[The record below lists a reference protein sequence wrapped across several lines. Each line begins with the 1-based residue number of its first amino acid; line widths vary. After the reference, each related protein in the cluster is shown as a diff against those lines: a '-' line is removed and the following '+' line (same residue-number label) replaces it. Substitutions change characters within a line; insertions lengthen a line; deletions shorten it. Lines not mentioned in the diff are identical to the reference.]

1 MSLFDFIFHGR
12 QKSAEVAKER
22 LQIILAHQNAGGR
35 NHNFL
40 PALQKDLI
48 AVISK
53 YVSVSDEDI
62 KVALEKQG
70 DYEVIEVN
78 IIIPEEAKHEL

>member
-22 LQIILAHQNAGGR
+22 LQIILAHQNGGG

-48 AVISK
+48 DVISK
-53 YVSVSDEDI
+53 YVSVGEEDI
-62 KVALEKQG
+62 RVALEKQG

-78 IIIPEEAKHEL
+78 IVIPEEAKHEL